1 MNNEHPTTE
10 NRKHKDSLFVDY
22 FSKDRDWKQHFL
34 SLYNALHG
42 TDLQVETTRL
52 ERVNL
57 EQVLYM
63 DYYNDIAVMVNDQFI
78 MMIEHQTT
86 INPNMPLRLLEYVS
100 RIYGNMIDSKS
111 KFSTQLIPLAK
122 PEFIVFYTG
131 KENIPPETYL
141 HLSDAFKLNHIQNSE
156 LTLEL
161 VVKVCRINGK
171 EPNQI
176 VSQCSDLEQYVQFL
190 KLIAE
195 AKADGQVKPLT
206 RAIREAVRH
215 NVLKDYLERKGG
227 EVLSILMTEYDYA
240 TDIAVKQEEAYAIG
254 RNEGIL
260 LGLERGIEKGIE
272 RGIEQGTHQKALE
285 TAQNFL
291 SMGFSPEQ
299 VAQGTNLPLD
309 VILSLMKSSD
319 T

>member
-1 MNNEHPTTE
+1 M
-10 NRKHKDSLFVDY
+10 
-22 FSKDRDWKQHFL
+22 
-34 SLYNALHG
+34 
-42 TDLQVETTRL
+42 
-52 ERVNL
+52 
-57 EQVLYM
+57 
-63 DYYNDIAVMVNDQFI
+63 
-78 MMIEHQTT
+78 
-86 INPNMPLRLLEYVS
+86 
-100 RIYGNMIDSKS
+100 
-111 KFSTQLIPLAK
+111 
-122 PEFIVFYTG
+122 
-131 KENIPPETYL
+131 
-141 HLSDAFKLNHIQNSE
+141 
-156 LTLEL
+156 
-161 VVKVCRINGK
+161 
-171 EPNQI
+171 
-176 VSQCSDLEQYVQFL
+176 EQYVQFL

-260 LGLERGIEKGIE
+260 VGLERGIE

-309 VILSLMKSSD
+309 IILSLMKSSD

>member
-1 MNNEHPTTE
+1 M
-10 NRKHKDSLFVDY
+10 
-22 FSKDRDWKQHFL
+22 
-34 SLYNALHG
+34 
-42 TDLQVETTRL
+42 
-52 ERVNL
+52 
-57 EQVLYM
+57 
-63 DYYNDIAVMVNDQFI
+63 
-78 MMIEHQTT
+78 
-86 INPNMPLRLLEYVS
+86 
-100 RIYGNMIDSKS
+100 
-111 KFSTQLIPLAK
+111 
-122 PEFIVFYTG
+122 
-131 KENIPPETYL
+131 
-141 HLSDAFKLNHIQNSE
+141 
-156 LTLEL
+156 
-161 VVKVCRINGK
+161 VKVCRINGK

-260 LGLERGIEKGIE
+260 VGLE

-309 VILSLMKSSD
+309 VIRSLMKSSD